1 MLSNYYEDTGVM
13 LDYIQNATLYNC
25 KLDYCFLEN
34 LFINNSPIGLNAP
47 NEARFTN
54 VTLNNLLVTS
64 GNIGIGVA
72 NPGYELDVNGDINFT
87 GNLFKNG
94 VPLYTGGGGTGGN
107 GSTSV
112 FLTRSAQSIG
122 TQTITTGLN
131 ILKFPDNELS
141 SGQIVYNSTT
151 GAFYVTLEGLYSI
164 FVDVDFYNADKA
176 VDLYILKNGSE
187 TSGEGRIAWVNCPA
201 NDATTINAN
210 LYLEAG
216 DYITVNIYNYS
227 ASSFTTPY
235 ANNKVNSF
243 AMALFN
249 SSQWQGDIGN
259 PISYTV
265 ASVTMLDTIITNLTV
280 NNVLVTVGSIGIGGV
295 ADPDYKLDVFGDIN
309 LTGDIYKNDVL
320 YLPSPVYLTRSAQ
333 TQDYQTILPGVNVL
347 KFPDAGHSTGD
358 ITYNGTTGRFTVNQD
373 GLYSVF
379 VDVDFYN
386 ADKSVDVYILKNNIE
401 DSINGRIAWINCPAN
416 DATSL
421 NAMVY
426 LEETD
431 YITVIVRNSSSN
443 NFTTPYDNNKVN
455 SFAMSLMNSSSSPRA
470 SQWIGDIGSTISY
483 TSGTVLATNVSITNL
498 TCTNSVLSNIT
509 ASNILIA
516 NATVTGTILIL
527 GNSLKAVSNANTVG
541 NLFTTGGNVGIGT
554 TAPNFNL
561 TVNGTIGAN
570 AITTGAL
577 AATNI
582 SVTNLL
588 ATNETIT
595 NLLVADDIRVTDLSS
610 GATTLTSVTAGGIT
624 VTAGGLIATF
634 NSNTLGNIF
643 TTGGNVGIGTTAPSF
658 RLDVNGT
665 FEANN
670 TSGVLCFASTGNV
683 GIGTTAPSQIFQ
695 VGDAAR
701 LRISNDVTDY
711 TLIGTKTTDDSNNT
725 RIVISGQQRGGN
737 AGHIEYVATTR
748 GSHIFYNQGGSVTAM
763 TIVSSGNVG
772 IGTVSPSARLQINV
786 PVDNIYSDIDS
797 GAARI
802 FGTAFTSGH
811 SGTMVINSTNSYAR
825 NVGASLALGG
835 RLFNFGSGY
844 QHATFAKLSGVQ
856 ANNVDSYNGNFVI
869 EVLFGTGLLV
879 ERLRINQDGNVGIG
893 TASPSYQL
901 QLSNDSAGKPNGGSW
916 ANSSDEQLK
925 ENITT
930 ANLDICYNIIKTL
943 PLKRYRW
950 KDNSYTDEQIKDR
963 NVIGWIAQDVQEI
976 FPKAVEESVFTNVDG
991 TTIGNCLT
999 LNETMIIRTLYGAVQ
1014 KLMSDKENL
1023 EDELQN
1029 LKIFLQTK
1037 YPGEI

>member
-1 MLSNYYEDTGVM
+1 MYKCGTKMLSNYYEDTGVM

-94 VPLYTGGGGTGGN
+94 VPVYTGGGGTGGN

-122 TQTITTGLN
+122 TQTITSGLN

-347 KFPDAGHSTGD
+347 KFPDAGQSTGD

-373 GLYSVF
+373 GLYSIF

-509 ASNILIA
+509 SSNNLMTNLTCTNSVLSNI
-516 NATVTGTILIL
+516 T
-527 GNSLKAVSNANTVG
+527 
-541 NLFTTGGNVGIGT
+541 
-554 TAPNFNL
+554 
-561 TVNGTIGAN
+561 
-570 AITTGAL
+570 
-577 AATNI
+577 ATNI
-582 SVTNLL
+582 L
-588 ATNETIT
+588 ATNASFT
-595 NLLVADDIRVTDLSS
+595 NLTSS
-610 GATTLTSVTAGGIT
+610 NSNLTSVTTGGIV
-624 VTAGGLIATF
+624 VTAGGLRATF

-643 TTGGNVGIGTTAPSF
+643 TTGGNVGIGTTTPTERLTVSGANILLNSGNAVGRIAIQNTTTGSNIVSDGLQLVHDGVASFICAYDNNPLYTIVNGNIPRMTIDTSGNVGIGSTSPSF

-670 TSGVLCFASTGNV
+670 TSGVLCFASSGNVGIGTTTPNSNLTIYSPTFTTFNIQSSSANTKIFSFTDTKTYFQSLGDIIFAPIDSDQLRHLCLRTNGNV
-683 GIGTTAPSQIFQ
+683 GIGTTAPSAQLHVSGTSKFGTPGNNIRSIRSFRATLGSGGSG
-695 VGDAAR
+695 VNNYLINYGVTYSDASKLIINVTTSNEADNGDTTACCVR
-701 LRISNDVTDY
+701 T
-711 TLIGTKTTDDSNNT
+711 IGT
-725 RIVISGQQRGGN
+725 
-737 AGHIEYVATTR
+737 
-748 GSHIFYNQGGSVTAM
+748 
-763 TIVSSGNVG
+763 SSFRLNVY
-772 IGTVSPSARLQINV
+772 R
-786 PVDNIYSDIDS
+786 VD
-797 GAARI
+797 G
-802 FGTAFTSGH
+802 
-811 SGTMVINSTNSYAR
+811 
-825 NVGASLALGG
+825 L
-835 RLFNFGSGY
+835 GSGW
-844 QHATFAKLSGVQ
+844 
-856 ANNVDSYNGNFVI
+856 GN
-869 EVLFGTGLLV
+869 
-879 ERLRINQDGNVGIG
+879 
-893 TASPSYQL
+893 
-901 QLSNDSAGKPNGGSW
+901 
-916 ANSSDEQLK
+916 
-925 ENITT
+925 
-930 ANLDICYNIIKTL
+930 NIIAMVTI
-943 PLKRYRW
+943 
-950 KDNSYTDEQIKDR
+950 T
-963 NVIGWIAQDVQEI
+963 EI
-976 FPKAVEESVFTNVDG
+976 E
-991 TTIGNCLT
+991 
-999 LNETMIIRTLYGAVQ
+999 
-1014 KLMSDKENL
+1014 
-1023 EDELQN
+1023 
-1029 LKIFLQTK
+1029 
-1037 YPGEI
+1037 